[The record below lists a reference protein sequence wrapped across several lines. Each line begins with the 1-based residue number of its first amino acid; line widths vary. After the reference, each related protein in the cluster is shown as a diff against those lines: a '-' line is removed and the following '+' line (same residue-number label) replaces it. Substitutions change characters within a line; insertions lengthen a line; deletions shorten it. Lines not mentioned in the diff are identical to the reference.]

1 MIKFNIEIER
11 NNKTQSPLPIL
22 FDKALLFRI
31 YFQSS
36 FMSRTLLVLHIY
48 SVFLLIYL
56 IYYLC
61 IYSFIISQSQGNN
74 SSISPIYR
82 EILRQQNAFSF

>member
-36 FMSRTLLVLHIY
+36 FMSRTLLVLYIY
-48 SVFLLIYL
+48 ILYFCL
-56 IYYLC
+56 
-61 IYSFIISQSQGNN
+61 FI
-74 SSISPIYR
+74 
-82 EILRQQNAFSF
+82 